1 MIKEIIDEIIR
12 VEGGY
17 TNNPNDTGGA
27 TNFGIT
33 EKVARA
39 YGYTG
44 DMKFL
49 PESVARD
56 IYMQQYVIDPGFDKI
71 AGVSAIIGAEL
82 VDTGVNCGT
91 AVAGKFLQQALNAFN
106 DEQKYYPDLVV
117 DGGCGPKTLEVLKK
131 YLAARGKDGELTM
144 LKALNC
150 LQGAR
155 YISITEARPANEDFC
170 FGWIRNRVEIK

>member
-39 YGYTG
+39 NGFTG

-56 IYMQQYVIDPGFDKI
+56 IYMQQYVIAPGFDKV
-71 AGVSAIIGAEL
+71 AGISAHVGAEL
-82 VDTGVNCGT
+82 VDTGVNCGP
-91 AVAGKFLQQALNAFN
+91 AVAGKFLQRALNAFN
-106 DEQKYYPDLVV
+106 DEQKHYPDLLV
-117 DGGCGPKTLEVLKK
+117 DGGCGAKTIEALKK
-131 YLAARGKDGELTM
+131 YFAIRGRDGESTM

-150 LQGAR
+150 LQGAH
-155 YISITEARPANEDFC
+155 YLSITESRPANENFC
-170 FGWIRNRVEIK
+170 YGWIKNRINL